1 MRRPWSRLVLA
12 GVAVVVLALA
22 AAASSGFG
30 YRLGLWPLRTGFT
43 VLQWSGWVAA
53 AGAGVCFIGCVL
65 AIFRRRRGVMAGAL
79 ALAAGLALMGWLST
93 WQQVGRLVPPIHDI
107 TTDTVNP
114 PAFVA
119 LLETRQK
126 APNGAAYGGPA
137 VAARQAESYP
147 DIQPLR
153 LTDPPARAFERALAA
168 AQALG
173 WTVAAAVPAEGRIE
187 ASDRTRWFGFID
199 DIVIRVTP
207 DGAGSRIDV
216 RSVSRLGRSD
226 LGKNA
231 SRIRA
236 YLARVQAG

>member
-1 MRRPWSRLVLA
+1 MRRRWSRLVVVGA
-12 GVAVVVLALA
+12 AVVALALA
-22 AAASSGFG
+22 AAAVSGLG
-30 YRLGLWPLRTGFT
+30 YRVGLWPLRTGFT
-43 VLQWSGWVAA
+43 VLQWSGWI
-53 AGAGVCFIGCVL
+53 AGAGAAVSFIGCVV
-65 AIFRRRRGVMAGAL
+65 AIFARRRGIIAGAL

-107 TTDTVNP
+107 TTDPASP
-114 PAFVA
+114 PVFVA
-119 LLETRQK
+119 LLEARQK

-153 LTDPPARAFERALAA
+153 LPDPPTRAFERALAA
-168 AQALG
+168 ANALG
-173 WTVAAAVPAEGRIE
+173 WTVAAAVPEEGRIE

-199 DIVIRVTP
+199 DIVVRVTP
-207 DGAGSRIDV
+207 DGDGSRIDV

-231 SRIRA
+231 SRVRA
-236 YLARVQAG
+236 YLAKVREP